1 MKVGDL
7 VRFSG
12 TFSDSATIQ
21 DWGFGFIDE
30 VYESEYSVGVIWPQ
44 KSWTS
49 RTTPK
54 SHLELINEGE

>member
-7 VRFSG
+7 VRFSKVFTG
-12 TFSDSATIQ
+12 QATIQ

-30 VYESEYSVGVIWPQ
+30 VYESEHSVEVIWPK

-49 RTTPK
+49 RTIPK
-54 SHLELINEGE
+54 SHVEVISESR